1 MKTYLYPSPSELDD
15 LLQRPASDGAQ
26 LTDLVREIFGE
37 VQARGDEALRDYTE
51 RFEGYCPE
59 DLEVSAEEI
68 RRAADEVPQSLQEAL
83 EQAAGNIRTFHAAQ
97 LRDEAVVETAP
108 GVRCWREARPLDRV
122 GLYIPG
128 GTAPLFSTVLMLAI
142 PASLAGCR
150 EVVLCT
156 PAGRDGRVAPAIL
169 YAAATAGVHRIFR
182 VGGAQ
187 AVAAM
192 ALGTESVP
200 RADKIFGPGNRYV
213 TAAKLWAQQLGT
225 AIDMPAGPSEVLV
238 LADDTAR
245 PAFVAADLLSQA
257 EHGSDSQV
265 ILVTWSEA
273 LAEAVEQEALR
284 QLERLPRRDIAAQ
297 ALEHA
302 RILVVRDAG
311 EGVAVSNLYAPEHLI
326 VATEDP
332 RALLPQIRH
341 AGSVFLGHY
350 TPESAGDY
358 ASGTNHTLP
367 TGGFARIYG
376 GVSVDDYL
384 KKMTVQQITPA
395 GLRGLA
401 TTITTMARA
410 EGLEAHARAVEA
422 REGMIE

>member
-1 MKTYLYPSPSELDD
+1 MKTYLYPSASDLDD
-15 LLQRPASDGAQ
+15 LLRRPVFDRRDMEE
-26 LTDLVREIFGE
+26 LIREIFGE
-37 VQARGDEALRDYTE
+37 VQARGDEALRDYAE
-51 RFEGYCPE
+51 RFDGHRPE
-59 DLEVSAEEI
+59 ILEVSREEI
-68 RRAADEVPQSLQEAL
+68 RRAADEVPQSLREAL
-83 EQAAGNIRTFHAAQ
+83 EQAAGNIRRFHAAQ
-97 LRDEAVVETAP
+97 LRDEPVVETSP
-108 GVRCWREARPLDRV
+108 GVRCWREARPLERV

-142 PASLAGCR
+142 PAVLAGCR

-169 YAAATAGVHRIFR
+169 HAAAMAGVHRIFR

-200 RADKIFGPGNRYV
+200 RTDKIFGPGNRYV

-245 PAFVAADLLSQA
+245 PAYVTADLLSQA
-257 EHGSDSQV
+257 EHGPDSQV
-265 ILVTWSEA
+265 ILVTWSET
-273 LAEAVEQEALR
+273 LAEAVEQETLR
-284 QLERLPRRDIAAQ
+284 QLERLPRRDIAAE

-311 EGVAVSNLYAPEHLI
+311 EGVAVSNRYAPEHLI
-326 VATEDP
+326 VATEEP
-332 RALLPQIRH
+332 GALLPQIRH
-341 AGSVFLGHY
+341 AGSVFLGHH

-367 TGGFARIYG
+367 TGGYARIYG

-395 GLRGLA
+395 GLRALA
-401 TTITTMARA
+401 PSITTMARA
-410 EGLEAHARAVEA
+410 EGLEAHARAVEV
-422 REGMIE
+422 RNVE